1 MPLSAS
7 RAHRPVSEGSWSLDR
22 DTAQDRDDARL
33 MPPRASK
40 CEGMGEIRRL
50 RPLRP
55 SSRAPDGEAPRAHL
69 ERLYGI
75 DVLP

>member
-1 MPLSAS
+1 VY
-7 RAHRPVSEGSWSLDR
+7 RPVGEGSWSLDR

-50 RPLRP
+50 
-55 SSRAPDGEAPRAHL
+55 AEHI
-69 ERLYGI
+69 ERLYETARWS
-75 DVLP
+75 